1 MKHEREWKRVNF
13 LGLYAYEI
21 STDGGIRTNNGER
34 YIPTGMDEE
43 GFKVVMLNYRGKRKK
58 FHIHKLLYDT
68 FKIVSN
74 EVPIKRMAPPPSHS
88 KLSDNEDD
96 YGKGVNSRHWIEL
109 KEEIKR
115 VEILRF
121 KADQNE
127 KRNNSNLESF

>member
-13 LGLYAYEI
+13 LGLYDYEI
-21 STDGGIRTNNGER
+21 STDGGIRTNNGLR
-34 YIPTGMDEE
+34 YIPTSMDEE
-43 GFKVVMLNYRGKRKK
+43 GYKTVMLNYRGKRKK
-58 FHIHKLLYDT
+58 FYIHKLLYDT

-74 EVPIKRMAPPPSHS
+74 EMPLVRMEPPPSHS
-88 KLSDNEDD
+88 MLSDNEED
-96 YGKGVNSRHWIEL
+96 YGKGANSRHWIEL

-127 KRNNSNLESF
+127 KRKDSNLESF